1 MVRIL
6 HRGILNAKVINHKA
20 KDGVSVVMYPH
31 SRCVLYVMIPKWI
44 HMFHQL
50 MVSDNTGL
58 FKSTH
63 ALLHPWLST
72 SVARFYASMNYCG
85 MIFNGMRMNYG
96 SGKILF
102 K

>member
-1 MVRIL
+1 MVGIL
-6 HRGILNAKVINHKA
+6 HRGILNAKVINQKA
-20 KDGVSVVMYPH
+20 KEGVSIVMDPH
-31 SRCVLYVMIPKWI
+31 VRCVMYVMIPKWI

-50 MVSDNTGL
+50 LVSNNTGL

-72 SVARFYASMNYCG
+72 SVARLYASMITCG
-85 MIFNGMRMNYG
+85 MIFNGMRMNFG

>member
-1 MVRIL
+1 MVGIL
-6 HRGILNAKVINHKA
+6 HQGILNAKVINHKA
-20 KDGVSVVMYPH
+20 KDGVSVFMDPNA
-31 SRCVLYVMIPKWI
+31 RFVLYMMIPKWI
-44 HMFHQL
+44 YMFHRL
-50 MVSDNTGL
+50 LVSNNTGL